1 MVGIA
6 LGDVENHTALH
17 YEAVQTQY
25 IKGTDGDS
33 LRLYYAGIIAKRAKE
48 LLKISKYM
56 VFDAYFSKKSFV
68 DGLVGQGFT
77 MISRLQSNCY
87 LRYAYKG
94 VQKGGRGRPKAFD
107 GKIDLKNVSTQHFT
121 IIPSKETEIIYQ
133 DIAHVRTLIRWC
145 KLVIVQKLQAEGKVK
160 STCAYFCTDP
170 QTDGQKILQY
180 YQLRFQIEFLFRDA
194 KQHLGLE
201 DCQARSKE
209 ALNFHFNIA
218 LTAGNIAKALH
229 WYSIPKHQRGAFSMA
244 DIKTKYTNEMLFDKL
259 ITIYDKN
266 PLIEK
271 NNPQIS

>member
-1 MVGIA
+1 
-6 LGDVENHTALH
+6 L
-17 YEAVQTQY
+17 
-25 IKGTDGDS
+25 
-33 LRLYYAGIIAKRAKE
+33 
-48 LLKISKYM
+48 
-56 VFDAYFSKKSFV
+56 F
-68 DGLVGQGFT
+68 
-77 MISRLQSNCY
+77 
-87 LRYAYKG
+87 
-94 VQKGGRGRPKAFD
+94 
-107 GKIDLKNVSTQHFT
+107 KNFN
-121 IIPSKETEIIYQ
+121 
-133 DIAHVRTLIRWC
+133 
-145 KLVIVQKLQAEGKVK
+145 AEGKVK
-160 STCAYFCTDP
+160 SACAYFCTDP
-170 QTDGQKILQY
+170 QTEGQKILQY

-209 ALNFHFNIA
+209 ALDFHFNIA

>member
-1 MVGIA
+1 MRWGFKMVGFA

-17 YEAVQTQY
+17 YQAVQTQY
-25 IKGTDGDS
+25 IKGADGDS
-33 LRLYYAGIIAKRAKE
+33 LRQYYAGIIVNHAKE

-94 VQKGGRGRPKAFD
+94 AQKGGRGRPKAFD
-107 GKIDLKNVSTQHFT
+107 GKIDLKNISTQHFT

-194 KQHLGLE
+194 KQHLGLQ

-209 ALNFHFNIA
+209 ALDFHFRNA
-218 LTAGNIAKALH
+218 
-229 WYSIPKHQRGAFSMA
+229 
-244 DIKTKYTNEMLFDKL
+244 
-259 ITIYDKN
+259 
-266 PLIEK
+266 
-271 NNPQIS
+271 